1 MTFKDFQKLDDKDNN
16 SVVIDIKNKS
26 GSTSEK
32 YFCSYCNTRLT
43 PYTQEDMKGGYV
55 CTKCTIEYWPKQ
67 QPVKKS
73 SKFDLPGPETDEH
86 DNVIGDNNI
95 PIAVIDDVNKDI
107 STTSYKR
114 HKLSPLFKALEEQG
128 FRITSYTITDER

>member
-1 MTFKDFQKLDDKDNN
+1 MDDKDSVIINVKN
-16 SVVIDIKNKS
+16 SASDSNA
-26 GSTSEK
+26 EK

-55 CTKCTIEYWPKQ
+55 CTECTIEYWPKQ

-86 DNVIGDNNI
+86 GNVIGDNNI
-95 PIAVIDDVNKDI
+95 PIAVIDDPNKQLS
-107 STTSYKR
+107 STTYKQQ
-114 HKLSPLFKALEEQG
+114 KLSPSFEALKRSGFKFISYEEK
-128 FRITSYTITDER
+128 

>member
-1 MTFKDFQKLDDKDNN
+1 MDPKSKDNN
-16 SVVIDIKNKS
+16 SVVIDIKNS
-26 GSTSEK
+26 ASAAEK

-73 SKFDLPGPETDEH
+73 SKFDLPGPPTDSH
-86 DNVIGDNNI
+86 GNVIGDNDI
-95 PIAVIDDVNKDI
+95 PIAVIDDPNKELS
-107 STTSYKR
+107 STRYKQQ
-114 HKLSPLFKALEEQG
+114 KLSPSFEALKRQG
-128 FRITSYTITDER
+128 FKWITYEEDEKL